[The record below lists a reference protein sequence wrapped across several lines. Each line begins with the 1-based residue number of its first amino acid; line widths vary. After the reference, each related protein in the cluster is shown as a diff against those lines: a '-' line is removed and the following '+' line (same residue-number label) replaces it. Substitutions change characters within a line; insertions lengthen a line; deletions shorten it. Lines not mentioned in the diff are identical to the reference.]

1 MTLELEEIEDPIF
14 RLEVKESE
22 FFISLNLLD
31 SLYLIEPRVVL
42 KCQFKPKSNMSD
54 SNLNSLKSG
63 DISWDLQQYKKK
75 IK

>member
-42 KCQFKPKSNMSD
+42 KSQFKPKSNMSD

-63 DISWDLQQYKKK
+63 DIS
-75 IK
+75 

>member
-63 DISWDLQQYKKK
+63 DIS
-75 IK
+75 